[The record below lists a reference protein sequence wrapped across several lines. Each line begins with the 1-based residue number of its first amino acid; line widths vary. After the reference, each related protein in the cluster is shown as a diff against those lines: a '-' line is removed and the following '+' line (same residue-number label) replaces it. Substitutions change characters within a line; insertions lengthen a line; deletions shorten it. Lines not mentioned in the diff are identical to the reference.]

1 MKEKAVVRKL
11 TVEQVMAEEGMV
23 RFDYNAEAEL
33 FCGRN
38 RKSARQLI
46 RYRRFAHAADAIRF
60 AIEKLQPEV
69 FFRTY
74 LEIDEERYDGQG
86 IRRLY
91 ESMDYPLIRGAM
103 A

>member
-1 MKEKAVVRKL
+1 MRGKSRDQK
-11 TVEQVMAEEGMV
+11 TDSMV

-33 FCGRN
+33 FSGRN
-38 RKSARQLI
+38 RKSTRQLI

-60 AIEKLQPEV
+60 AIEKLQPEL
-69 FFRTY
+69 FLGTY

-91 ESMDYPLIRGAM
+91 ESIDYPLVRGA
-103 A
+103 AT